1 MKCRFVKA
9 ACVFISTV
17 LFEIIGVYSD
27 DAEAMDKLNKEF
39 GVYAMKSYDEFVDVA
54 DGIIVTAR
62 HGDNHYKYAKP
73 YIESGIPMFID
84 KPITCSEEDAL
95 KLKAALIKNNI
106 TRRAL
111 KECGVELD
119 DALVGPTAVIIAQDE
134 YLPAL
139 KAIYKYSK
147 SNDFYK
153 IKGGVLEGKVSS
165 VEELTTLAQLPSR
178 EELIAKLAG
187 CLLANVSKL
196 AATLDAVRVKKESEA
211 AE

>member
-1 MKCRFVKA
+1 MANEKIIKQKEEEVKNLASKMKEASIVLLVDYRGINVSDVTELRKA
-9 ACVFISTV
+9 VRAAGA
-17 LFEIIGVYSD
+17 EYS
-27 DAEAMDKLNKEF
+27 
-39 GVYAMKSYDEFVDVA
+39 V
-54 DGIIVTAR
+54 
-62 HGDNHYKYAKP
+62 
-73 YIESGIPMFID
+73 
-84 KPITCSEEDAL
+84 
-95 KLKAALIKNNI
+95 IKNNI

-111 KECGVELD
+111 KECGIDSLD
-119 DALVGPTAVIIAQDE
+119 EVLEGPTAVIIAQEE

-139 KAIYKYSK
+139 KAIYNYAK

-196 AATLDAVRVKKESEA
+196 AATLDAVRVKKESES